1 MNNRE
6 LGNYGETVAIQYL
19 VGEGY
24 DILAKNFKCRHG
36 EIDIIAKKDDYI
48 IFVEVKTRRSLSYGT
63 PAEAVDRKKQMKYGK
78 IASIYIRNERL
89 FDSSYRFDII
99 EIYISSCDSYTIN
112 HIENAF
118 QLTNTNIYI

>member
-99 EIYISSCDSYTIN
+99 EIYISSCD
-112 HIENAF
+112 
-118 QLTNTNIYI
+118 